1 VEPPEA
7 AEIAKLY
14 TMVAP
19 NYTAL
24 IESYQKAQDVIK
36 QENK

>member
-1 VEPPEA
+1 
-7 AEIAKLY
+7 
-14 TMVAP
+14 VAP

>member
-1 VEPPEA
+1 
-7 AEIAKLY
+7 
-14 TMVAP
+14 MVAP

-24 IESYQKAQDVIK
+24 IESYQKAQDVTK

>member
-1 VEPPEA
+1 
-7 AEIAKLY
+7 
-14 TMVAP
+14 MVAP

-36 QENK
+36 PENKYTRVVTCCRT